1 MLNPTRDYGTHV
13 HREHIF
19 LDLICRKK
27 TFDVFLKIKAATGDQ
42 MNMQILRENL
52 AVYVVKKCL

>member
-27 TFDVFLKIKAATGDQ
+27 TFDVFMKIKGATGDQ
-42 MNMQILRENL
+42 MKMQIVRENQS
-52 AVYVVKKCL
+52 